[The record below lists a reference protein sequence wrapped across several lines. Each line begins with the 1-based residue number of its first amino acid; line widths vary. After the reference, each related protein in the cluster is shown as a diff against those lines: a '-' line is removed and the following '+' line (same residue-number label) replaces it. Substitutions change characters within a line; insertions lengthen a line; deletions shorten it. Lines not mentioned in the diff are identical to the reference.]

1 MLRILFPT
9 DVAIYFVWFEKEGV
23 SVAVLLFECL
33 CSVAQ
38 TNGGVIKNTLA
49 PVFRLL
55 LSWSPWLFWEVFSCD
70 DHERQSRAEGVALV
84 RPVLKY

>member
-38 TNGGVIKNTLA
+38 TNGGVIKI
-49 PVFRLL
+49 LL
-55 LSWSPWLFWEVFSCD
+55 
-70 DHERQSRAEGVALV
+70 RQSSASSCLGLHGCFGKCFLVTTTSVKVVQKAL
-84 RPVLKY
+84 L